1 MDLKDKIITLFEN
14 SSNAPYTF
22 EELLELLN
30 CEKEELSEQLYELKE
45 QYIIHESKK
54 HRFGL
59 LKQFGL
65 YIGTI
70 DVKEK
75 GFGFILSEDFENEFF
90 VPRTETNHALNKD
103 TVIFRITNENTQE
116 KTEASVVKVIKRS
129 LEYVVGKIS
138 ETYFQKEF
146 IPIDYKL
153 NIFFEITDY
162 GLSVENDIVKVKIDE
177 FVNDSLV
184 KCHVV
189 EIIGNAYDV
198 GIDVKSIA
206 AKYDFH
212 QEFSKEVINCLEEVV
227 NDYNNFGEDEINKRE
242 FIDKKIITID
252 GKDAK
257 DLDDA
262 ISIEILDN
270 GNYLLGVY
278 IADVSYFV
286 KENSALDE
294 EALNRGTS
302 VYLVD
307 RVIPMLPHKLSNDLC
322 SLNPNTNKLVMCCIM
337 EINHDGVVVD
347 YEIKKGVIN
356 TKYRMTYDD
365 VNLILNGDKDLQEKY
380 YDIVDE
386 LFKMNKLSKILNQ
399 MRYARGSLNFDIPE
413 PKIIVN
419 EIGQPISIELRERF
433 DGEKLIEE
441 FMLIAN
447 ETVASCINQLDLPFI
462 YRVHDVP
469 SIDKLSRFNKIIKNT
484 KYSFKLKKNQ
494 KITPKVLQNLLADV
508 GEEDYAINTMLL
520 RLMAKAKYDVYNIG
534 HYGLASNCY
543 THFTSPIR
551 RYPDLL
557 VHRLLKKYLIDGE
570 VDIESQKY
578 NHNIIS
584 LAAVQSSKK
593 ERDAISCEY
602 EVNDMKMAEYME
614 MHIGEEFEGTIS
626 SVTNFGLFV
635 TLPNTVEGLIRIGTI
650 KDDYYEYK
658 ESLMSLCGKNNKK
671 MYRLGDKIKVKVL
684 SASKEKKEIDFIIP
698 FKTNLNMIK
707 YSKNNKTRGKY
718 EKRRNSSHRKK

>member
-1 MDLKDKIITLFEN
+1 MDLKDKIIILFEN

-146 IPIDYKL
+146 IPIDNKL

-227 NDYNNFGEDEINKRE
+227 NDYYNFGEDEINKRE

-365 VNLILNGDKDLQEKY
+365 VNLILNGDKDLQGKY

-469 SIDKLSRFNKIIKNT
+469 SIDKLTRFNKIIKNT

>member
-116 KTEASVVKVIKRS
+116 KTEASVVKVIERS

-146 IPIDYKL
+146 IPIDNKL

-356 TKYRMTYDD
+356 TKYRMSYDD

-469 SIDKLSRFNKIIKNT
+469 SMDKLTRFNKIIKNT

-650 KDDYYEYK
+650 KYDYYEYK

>member
-70 DVKEK
+70 DVKEQ

-146 IPIDYKL
+146 IPIDNKL
-153 NIFFEITDY
+153 NVFFEITDY

-469 SIDKLSRFNKIIKNT
+469 SMDKLTRFNKIIKNT

>member
-278 IADVSYFV
+278 IADVSYF
-286 KENSALDE
+286 
-294 EALNRGTS
+294 
-302 VYLVD
+302 
-307 RVIPMLPHKLSNDLC
+307 LS
-322 SLNPNTNKLVMCCIM
+322 
-337 EINHDGVVVD
+337 
-347 YEIKKGVIN
+347 
-356 TKYRMTYDD
+356 
-365 VNLILNGDKDLQEKY
+365 
-380 YDIVDE
+380 
-386 LFKMNKLSKILNQ
+386 
-399 MRYARGSLNFDIPE
+399 
-413 PKIIVN
+413 
-419 EIGQPISIELRERF
+419 
-433 DGEKLIEE
+433 
-441 FMLIAN
+441 
-447 ETVASCINQLDLPFI
+447 
-462 YRVHDVP
+462 
-469 SIDKLSRFNKIIKNT
+469 
-484 KYSFKLKKNQ
+484 
-494 KITPKVLQNLLADV
+494 QN
-508 GEEDYAINTMLL
+508 N
-520 RLMAKAKYDVYNIG
+520 
-534 HYGLASNCY
+534 
-543 THFTSPIR
+543 
-551 RYPDLL
+551 
-557 VHRLLKKYLIDGE
+557 
-570 VDIESQKY
+570 
-578 NHNIIS
+578 
-584 LAAVQSSKK
+584 
-593 ERDAISCEY
+593 
-602 EVNDMKMAEYME
+602 
-614 MHIGEEFEGTIS
+614 
-626 SVTNFGLFV
+626 
-635 TLPNTVEGLIRIGTI
+635 
-650 KDDYYEYK
+650 
-658 ESLMSLCGKNNKK
+658 
-671 MYRLGDKIKVKVL
+671 
-684 SASKEKKEIDFIIP
+684 
-698 FKTNLNMIK
+698 
-707 YSKNNKTRGKY
+707 
-718 EKRRNSSHRKK
+718 

>member
-30 CEKEELSEQLYELKE
+30 CEKEELSEQLYDLKE

-146 IPIDYKL
+146 IPIDNKL

-469 SIDKLSRFNKIIKNT
+469 SIDKLTRFNKIIKNT

>member
-116 KTEASVVKVIKRS
+116 KTEASVVKVIERS

-146 IPIDYKL
+146 IPIDNKL

-356 TKYRMTYDD
+356 TKYRMSYDD

-469 SIDKLSRFNKIIKNT
+469 SMDKLTRFNKIIKNT

>member
-146 IPIDYKL
+146 IPIDNKL

-413 PKIIVN
+413 PKIIIN

-469 SIDKLSRFNKIIKNT
+469 SMDKLTRFNKIIKNT

>member
-14 SSNAPYTF
+14 SSNASYTF

-146 IPIDYKL
+146 IPIDNKL

-469 SIDKLSRFNKIIKNT
+469 SMDKLTRFNKIIKNT

-593 ERDAISCEY
+593 EKDAISCEY

>member
-146 IPIDYKL
+146 IPIDNKL

-337 EINHDGVVVD
+337 EINHDGVVVN
-347 YEIKKGVIN
+347 YEIKQGVIN

-469 SIDKLSRFNKIIKNT
+469 SMDKLTRFNKIIKNT

>member
-146 IPIDYKL
+146 IPIDNKL

-447 ETVASCINQLDLPFI
+447 ETVASCINQLDLPFM

-469 SIDKLSRFNKIIKNT
+469 SIDKLTRFNKIIKNT

>member
-146 IPIDYKL
+146 IPIDNKL

-347 YEIKKGVIN
+347 YEIKKGAIN

-469 SIDKLSRFNKIIKNT
+469 SMDKLTRFNKIIKNT

-614 MHIGEEFEGTIS
+614 MHIGEEFEGIIS

>member
-146 IPIDYKL
+146 IPIDNKL
-153 NIFFEITDY
+153 NVFFEITDY

-469 SIDKLSRFNKIIKNT
+469 SMDKLTRFNKIIKNT

-494 KITPKVLQNLLADV
+494 KITPKILQNLLADV

-557 VHRLLKKYLIDGE
+557 VHRLLKKYLIDGDKVYASVQTYE
-570 VDIESQKY
+570 TKSDAKYESHRRYIDIQ
-578 NHNIIS
+578 
-584 LAAVQSSKK
+584 
-593 ERDAISCEY
+593 
-602 EVNDMKMAEYME
+602 YM
-614 MHIGEEFEGTIS
+614 IKGEEKIGVTDLSNCKTCIEYDTDKDLEFYDNCSDEEFLALETGQFLILYPHDAHKPSIS
-626 SVTNFGLFV
+626 KGQ
-635 TLPNTVEGLIRIGTI
+635 
-650 KDDYYEYK
+650 K
-658 ESLMSLCGKNNKK
+658 KNVKK
-671 MYRLGDKIKVKVL
+671 VVVKV
-684 SASKEKKEIDFIIP
+684 AI
-698 FKTNLNMIK
+698 
-707 YSKNNKTRGKY
+707 
-718 EKRRNSSHRKK
+718 